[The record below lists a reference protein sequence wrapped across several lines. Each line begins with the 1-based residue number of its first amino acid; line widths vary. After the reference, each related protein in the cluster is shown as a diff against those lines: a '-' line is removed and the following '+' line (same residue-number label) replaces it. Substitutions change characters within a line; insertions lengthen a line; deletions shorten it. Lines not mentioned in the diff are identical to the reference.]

1 MALRDI
7 VQEGDRILTKKCRPV
22 EKFDAKLAQLLDDM
36 AETLEASGGV
46 GLAAPQV
53 GLLRRVCI
61 VDVGDEEG
69 LIELVNPKIVAYS
82 GKQEGAEGCLSC
94 PNEYGVVE
102 RPMFVTVKAQDRH
115 GNEITIK
122 GEGLKARA
130 FCHEL
135 DHLDGIIF
143 KSRAARML
151 RPDEIEED

>member
-7 VQEGDRILTKKCRPV
+7 VLEGDRILTKKCRPV
-22 EKFDAKLAQLLDDM
+22 EKFDEKLAQLLDDM
-36 AETLEASGGV
+36 AETLVASGGV

-69 LIELVNPKIVAYS
+69 LIELINPKIAAYS

-94 PNEYGVVE
+94 PNEYGIVE

-115 GNEITIK
+115 GNEITVK

-130 FCHEL
+130 FCHEI

-143 KSRAARML
+143 KSRAQRML